1 MRIIETKAYLYNEL
15 SDTAKQKA
23 RDWWYTYGFEYF
35 PDCVIEYTQQM
46 AAILG
51 IADCKVFYSGFWSQ
65 GDGACINGRYSYNK
79 GALKRIKEYTPTDTV
94 LHGIAKRLQDAQSKV
109 FYGTTCKITHSGGYC
124 HANSMDYDFNNDTI
138 ENTNESNIIIRECF
152 YDFANWIYKQLN
164 DEYDYQTSDNEV
176 EETLITN
183 EYEFTEEGKPI

>member
-15 SDTAKQKA
+15 SDTAKQQA
-23 RDWWYTYGFEYF
+23 REWYANGIGFI
-35 PDCVIEYTQQM
+35 PDGVIEDAQQI

-51 IADCKVFYSGFWSQ
+51 VTDCKVFYSGFWSQ

-79 GALKRIKEYTPTDTV
+79 GALKHIKEYAPTDTI
-94 LHGIAKRLQDAQSKV
+94 LHGIAQRLQDAQSKV

-138 ENTNESNIIIRECF
+138 ENTNESDIIIRECF
-152 YDFANWIYKQLN
+152 YDFAKWIYKQLES
-164 DEYDYQTSDNEV
+164 EYEHQNSDSGI
-176 EETLITN
+176 EEMLTIN
-183 EYEFTEEGKPI
+183 EYEFTEKGNRI